1 MTGQSSMIASEYVF
15 DNDGVHST
23 DQHRYLAQL
32 LDPLTLERL
41 GQTGVT
47 DGWNCLEVGAGGGSV
62 ARWLAGRVAP
72 TGRVLATD
80 IKPGLIPA
88 QPGLTVV
95 KHDIVNDPLPSGAF
109 DLIHARLVLSHL
121 PERQRVLER
130 LRAALRPGGWL
141 QIDEVD
147 IGNWSPLVT
156 SDRRARELYETYI
169 AAMARVLG
177 SAGSDPTWGGS
188 VAQVMSEAGLVDVD
202 PVCRVEVWGPG
213 SAGVGLLTSNSLHL
227 EEHFLQA
234 GMTRLQLADV
244 RAVMADPV
252 FRSVSFAVHSVL
264 ARRPGAG

>member
-1 MTGQSSMIASEYVF
+1 MTGQNSTITSEYVF
-15 DNDGVHST
+15 DNDGSHST
-23 DQHRYLAQL
+23 DQHRYLAEL
-32 LDPLTLERL
+32 LDPLTSERL

-62 ARWLAGRVAP
+62 ALWLAERVAP

-80 IKPGLIPA
+80 IKPGLIPIR
-88 QPGLTVV
+88 PGLTVAR
-95 KHDIVNDPLPSGAF
+95 HDIVNDPLPSGTF

-130 LRAALRPGGWL
+130 LHAALRPGGWL

-147 IGNWSPLVT
+147 ISNWSPLVT
-156 SDRRARELYETYI
+156 PDRRGRELYETYT

-188 VAQVMSEAGLVDVD
+188 VAQAMSEAGLVDID
-202 PVCRVEVWGPG
+202 PACRIEVWGPG
-213 SAGVGLLTSNSLHL
+213 SAGIGLLTSNSLHL
-227 EEHFLQA
+227 EEHFLRA
-234 GMTRLQLADV
+234 GMTRPQLADV

-252 FRSVSFAVHSVL
+252 FRAASFAVHSVL

>member
-1 MTGQSSMIASEYVF
+1 MTGQNSAITSEYVF
-15 DNDGVHST
+15 DNDGAHSA
-23 DQHRYLAQL
+23 DQHRYLAEL
-32 LDPLTLERL
+32 LDPLTFERL

-62 ARWLAGRVAP
+62 ALWLAERVAP

-88 QPGLTVV
+88 RPGLTVAR
-95 KHDIVNDPLPSGAF
+95 HDIVNDPLPSGAF

-130 LRAALRPGGWL
+130 LRAALRPGGRL

-147 IGNWSPLVT
+147 ISHWSPLLT

-177 SAGSDPTWGGS
+177 AAGSDPTWGGS
-188 VAQVMSEAGLVDVD
+188 VAQAMSEAGLVDVD
-202 PVCRVEVWGPG
+202 PVCRIEVWGPG
-213 SAGVGLLTSNSLHL
+213 SAGIGLLTSNSLHL
-227 EEHFLQA
+227 ERHFLEA
-234 GMTRLQLADV
+234 GMTRPQLGDV
-244 RAVMADPV
+244 RAVMADPG
-252 FRSVSFAVHSVL
+252 FRAISFTVHSVL
-264 ARRPGAG
+264 ARRPGGG